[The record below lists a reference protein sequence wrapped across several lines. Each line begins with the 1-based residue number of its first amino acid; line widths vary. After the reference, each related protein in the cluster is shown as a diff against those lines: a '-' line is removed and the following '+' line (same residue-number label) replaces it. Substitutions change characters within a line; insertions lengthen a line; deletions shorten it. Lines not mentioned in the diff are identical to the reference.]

1 MKIILHKNFKKQ
13 YRKLKAG
20 EKRKLKKRI
29 DIFLQNQFHPLLNNH
44 ALRGEYAGFRSIN
57 ITGDVRALY
66 EPTNEYTAYFI
77 IIDTHGNLFK

>member
-20 EKRKLKKRI
+20 EKRKFKERK

-57 ITGDVRALY
+57 ITGDLRALY
-66 EPTNEYTAYFI
+66 KPMNKHTAYFI
-77 IIDTHGNLFK
+77 IIDTHGNLF